1 MHVLIHTHS
10 PIFLIIDWILLHL
23 HFSSVS
29 ASSEHHTQTDAV
41 WAVTAAQKDVL
52 YADGEG

>member
-1 MHVLIHTHS
+1 MHVLIHTHP